1 VLDNLFRN
9 HYVERLKVAE
19 IQCRIALIENQF
31 LGQNVASF
39 EGFGSPAVQ
48 RQILRFK
55 KSAHCKALERDL
67 EKELASEHRMR
78 FEECLPITRSEGVR
92 MISGWC
98 ASEELYIADVRKSL
112 GLGTWLK
119 ETEDKLVDWLFER
132 YEPRAIDSP
141 VIEALGRLRDEVTA
155 RIVNQAG
162 ARSELERRISV
173 LSGNLEQHILRIRAS
188 PFLGP
193 VSVAESDSWD
203 IPDDLADSL
212 HDLNAT
218 KAELIS
224 AEGQLVS
231 LDRAW
236 MERISRLTDTLKSEK
251 P

>member
-1 VLDNLFRN
+1 
-9 HYVERLKVAE
+9 
-19 IQCRIALIENQF
+19 
-31 LGQNVASF
+31 
-39 EGFGSPAVQ
+39 
-48 RQILRFK
+48 
-55 KSAHCKALERDL
+55 
-67 EKELASEHRMR
+67 
-78 FEECLPITRSEGVR
+78 